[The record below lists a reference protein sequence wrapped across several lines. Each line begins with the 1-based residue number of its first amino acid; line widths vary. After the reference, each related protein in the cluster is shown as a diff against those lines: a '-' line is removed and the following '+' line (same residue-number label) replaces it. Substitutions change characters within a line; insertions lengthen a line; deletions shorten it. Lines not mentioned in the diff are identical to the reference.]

1 MKNFKQVLV
10 LIALSYLFFMLGN
23 SIMNLTNPDEV
34 FYTQTAKE
42 MIQQKS
48 WMTPYLFGEPQ
59 FEKPIMTYWLLRV
72 GFIIFGVTNFGARFF
87 PALFAIIGV
96 LAVYW
101 LALSAYKD
109 NKKAFMPALVLM
121 SSGLYV
127 GLGRTVFTDMI
138 FSVFILLS
146 LASFYWG
153 YINPAKKNPGII
165 LFYIFSALAVLT
177 KGPLG
182 FIIPLIIVLLFL
194 GIKRELKFIFCWS
207 SLWGLLLFSLIALPW
222 YVFMID
228 RYKDGF
234 TREFFYNDHIR
245 RVVEAEHKGNDKW
258 YFYPLSAIFCMFPW
272 SIFVSVSLFFLPK
285 WLKEKKSQ
293 PVYLFLFCWIAVV
306 FVLFQSAHSKLVSYI
321 FPMFPALAILAGDF
335 IYNAVNS
342 KKRQAFVLSFVSW
355 CIFALLPIG
364 VIICSNIYS
373 EYVPTKSLVYN
384 FLYIYIILLMIM
396 LLFILKRR
404 ILANLCVMAIMVPLC
419 LFYAFAVNKHYDAY
433 VSSKEAGE
441 YLMKNHK
448 VENAIIC
455 SKILARGMR
464 FYTDKDVAVFDL
476 GGARFF
482 SPHPIPS
489 LDSYPK
495 IDDFLKKQPVA
506 YGVLNK
512 SGLADLRQ
520 YVSARKLKLTVL
532 KVIGNESVVFIQ
544 PGS

>member
-1 MKNFKQVLV
+1 MKNFKLV
-10 LIALSYLFFMLGN
+10 LILIVLSYLFFMLGN

-42 MIQQKS
+42 MMQQKT
-48 WMTPYLFGEPQ
+48 WMVPYLFGQPQ
-59 FEKPIMTYWLLRV
+59 FEKPIMTYWFLRL
-72 GFIIFGVTNFGARFF
+72 GFNMFGVTNFGARFF

-101 LALSAYKD
+101 LSLSAYRD
-109 NKKAFMPALVLM
+109 RKKAFICALVLM

-138 FSVFILLS
+138 FTVFILLS

-153 YINPAKKNPGII
+153 YANPARKNPAIV

-182 FIIPLIIVLLFL
+182 FIIPLIIVLMFL
-194 GIKRELKFIFCWS
+194 GIKKDLKFIFCWS
-207 SLWGLLLFSLIALPW
+207 SLWGLLLFGLIALPW
-222 YVFMID
+222 YVAMINK
-228 RYKDGF
+228 YKDGF
-234 TREFFYNDHIR
+234 IREFFYNDHIR
-245 RVVEAEHKGNDKW
+245 RVLEAEHKGNDKW
-258 YFYPLSAIFCMFPW
+258 YFYPLSAILCMFPW
-272 SIFVSVSLFFLPK
+272 SVFVSVSLFFLPK
-285 WLKEKKSQ
+285 WLKEKKAQ
-293 PVYLFLFCWIAVV
+293 PIYLFLFCWIAVI
-306 FVLFQSAHSKLVSYI
+306 FVVFQSAHSKLVSYV
-321 FPMFPALAILAGDF
+321 FPMFPALAILTGDL
-335 IYNAVNS
+335 ISNAINS
-342 KKRQAFVLSFVSW
+342 DKRKIFVLSLVTW

-364 VIICSNIYS
+364 LVICSRIYS
-373 EYVPTKSLVYN
+373 MYVPSMELIYN
-384 FLYIYIILLMIM
+384 FIYIYMILLMAM
-396 LLFILKRR
+396 LLFILKKK
-404 ILANLCVMAIMVPLC
+404 ILANLCIMAFLVPFC
-419 LFYAFAVNKHYDAY
+419 LFYAFAIDKYFDAY

-455 SKILARGMR
+455 SKIIARGMR

-476 GGARFF
+476 GGAKFF

-495 IDDFLKKQPVA
+495 IDEFLKKQPVA

-512 SGLADLRQ
+512 SGLSDIRQ
-520 YVSARKLKLTVL
+520 YVSARKLKLTLL
-532 KVIGNESVVFIQ
+532 KVIGNESVVLIQ
-544 PGS
+544 PN